1 MPWINLGELDSARK
15 YIEKNTLDLER
26 SHSDDIASH
35 ALNYAYQFILGVKEN
50 KPVDISRLGQYCDSL
65 YTVKS
70 QTEKAERER
79 LVDQN
84 RLRRENLRLENQPAA
99 YVLYLSDRFLAFHI
113 GSWWSF
119 LIYP

>member
-35 ALNYAYQFILGVKEN
+35 ALNYAYQFILDVKEN

-65 YTVKS
+65 YIVKS
-70 QTEKAERER
+70 QTEKAERELDR
-79 LVDQN
+79 PKPFAPSEPSSGD
-84 RLRRENLRLENQPAA
+84 EPAA
-99 YVLYLSDRFLAFHI
+99 HVLYLGDRLLVFSI
-113 GSWWSF
+113 GRWWSF
-119 LIYP
+119 HLYP

>member
-50 KPVDISRLGQYCDSL
+50 KPVDISRLAILRFFVY
-65 YTVKS
+65 
-70 QTEKAERER
+70 REIP
-79 LVDQN
+79 N
-84 RLRRENLRLENQPAA
+84 GE
-99 YVLYLSDRFLAFHI
+99 
-113 GSWWSF
+113 G
-119 LIYP
+119 